1 MGATHV
7 DRLAG
12 PVTISLTE
20 GVGLN
25 CYPSGER
32 EAPSARPIWGARPG
46 DSVTSYNVYYVK

>member
-32 EAPSARPIWGARPG
+32 EAPSARPIWGPRPG